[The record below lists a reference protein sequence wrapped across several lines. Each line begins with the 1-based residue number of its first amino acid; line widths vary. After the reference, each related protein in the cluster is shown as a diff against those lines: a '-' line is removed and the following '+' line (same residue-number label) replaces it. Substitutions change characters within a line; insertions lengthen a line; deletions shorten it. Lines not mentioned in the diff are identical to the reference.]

1 LPIGK
6 QSLEFLDGES
16 RLLPICV
23 AFVGQF
29 YAVKNGARNV
39 RITSETRPAGISL
52 RMAGT
57 CQELPLTCQHLVDR
71 DDINRSNQLSANR

>member
-23 AFVGQF
+23 AFVGPF

-57 CQELPLTCQHLVDR
+57 CHELPFDWVLRQINFKHLTRC
-71 DDINRSNQLSANR
+71 